1 MSDATPPIDDP
12 MLAPEPAAWPKH
24 VGLISIIW
32 AALGLTCGG
41 CGVIGIA
48 MQPMFKNMVPPE
60 QQAQMVQPPM
70 SPGALPFLLI
80 GAALS
85 VLLLVAGIMTLRRNP
100 TGRMLHLA
108 WAGLILLV
116 IVGSIVDAVLHMPT
130 MEKWVADNPNVP
142 SAKFVNKQA
151 MMLQTV
157 GISALRII
165 WPVFCLIWFGLVK
178 RTAASFGSAPAGTDD
193 GAGV

>member
-1 MSDATPPIDDP
+1 MADSTPPIDDP
-12 MLAPEPAAWPKH
+12 MLGPEPTTWPKH

-32 AALGLTCGG
+32 AALGLTCAG
-41 CGVIGIA
+41 CGVVGIA

-70 SPGALPFLLI
+70 SPGTLPVLVI
-80 GAALS
+80 GAGLS

-100 TGRMLHLA
+100 TGRILHLA

-116 IVGSIVDAVLHMPT
+116 IIGGIVDAILHMPVL
-130 MEKWVADNPNVP
+130 EKWVADNPNIP
-142 SAKFVNKQA
+142 AAKFVSKQA
-151 MMLQTV
+151 ILLQTA
-157 GISALRII
+157 GISVVRLI
-165 WPVFCLIWFGLVK
+165 WPAFCLVWFGLVK
-178 RTAASFGSAPAGTDD
+178 RTAASFGSAPAGPDD